1 MEWTGAW
8 PWSSKVST
16 INTYMDDLR
25 KNDSKDNPE
34 VKSMPEAQTACEL
47 FRIIAELQEKVQLLQ
62 HQLQAQSSGICR
74 ALITPETLLERHLHP
89 ESIHIRI
96 AEGANFIKALAIIAA
111 DLLAEHL
118 QTVGAEIIMNGQPL
132 DLQQITRLFREL
144 QRALQRQIVVE
155 TTEIKER
162 LISAPSCLLS
172 ARLLKNVSACSY
184 ESPPKML
191 RFKKHLVQAV
201 GRTKL

>member
-1 MEWTGAW
+1 MIQKHK
-8 PWSSKVST
+8 S
-16 INTYMDDLR
+16 
-25 KNDSKDNPE
+25 E
-34 VKSMPEAQTACEL
+34 VESMPDPQPACEL
-47 FRIIAELQEKVQLLQ
+47 FRIVVELQEKVQSLQ
-62 HQLQAQSSGICR
+62 HQLQVQSSGICR
-74 ALITPETLLERHLHP
+74 ALVTPEALLERHLHP
-89 ESIHIRI
+89 EGIHIRI

-132 DLQQITRLFREL
+132 DLQQITRIFREL
-144 QRALQRQIVVE
+144 QRAIQRQIVVE
-155 TTEIKER
+155 TTRIKEQ